1 MAAEKDDE
9 DDDDVRDRRK
19 GGENKDSRNSS
30 GKRAS
35 DKDSDEDEDGDEDKE
50 SKPSIFQKT
59 WFKITV
65 AVVVIVLLIVAL
77 IWWLIARQYENTDD
91 AFIDTHIVH
100 IAPQVAGQV
109 TRISVNDNQV
119 VRRGH
124 PLIDIDSADAEAK
137 LQQ

>member
-9 DDDDVRDRRK
+9 DDDARDRRK

-59 WFKITV
+59 WFRITL
-65 AVVVIVLLIVAL
+65 AVVVIGLLIVAL
-77 IWWLIARQYENTDD
+77 VWWLIARQYEDTDD

-109 TRISVNDNQV
+109 TRVYVNDNQT
-119 VRRGH
+119 VRRGQ
-124 PLIDIDSADAEAK
+124 PLIDIDSADATAK
-137 LQQ
+137 LQQA